1 MKFYQSCLGTVTKL
15 TMRRGED
22 QYNEIIEHFFFSH
35 VCSFTDGDSVIL
47 AGGYAKGYTT
57 KVTRYNMQVKN

>member
-22 QYNEIIEHFFFSH
+22 QYNEIIEHFFLAMYAH
-35 VCSFTDGDSVIL
+35 LLMEIL
-47 AGGYAKGYTT
+47 LFLQG
-57 KVTRYNMQVKN
+57 VMQMGTQQK